1 MKKLLSIILVALLF
15 SLRFAIDFL
24 PELRPLPPQ
33 HMPGPSIATPF
44 LEDSLCGQW
53 VDSVMSTLSVEER
66 LGQLLIYTISPRT
79 TVRNRRLLANVIR
92 DYHIGGL
99 LYSKGKIIE
108 QAQLTNEAQ
117 RLSKVPLLITC
128 DGEWGLS
135 MRLKDAPAFPK
146 NLVLGCIADDSLLYE
161 YGQEV
166 ARQCHEMGIHVNFAP
181 VADVNINPKN
191 PVINTRS
198 FGENPTNVAKK
209 MSLYARGLE
218 DNNILSVCKHFPG
231 HGDTETDSHKTLP
244 ILNFSR
250 ERLDS
255 IELYPFRKAIYE
267 GLSGIMVGHLY
278 VPALAAGDPLPASLS
293 RSISH
298 DVLQERMKFNG
309 LVFTDALNMKG
320 VSGHDDL
327 CLKALLAGNDML
339 LVPSRF
345 KPEMES
351 LIQALEKGILTE
363 ELINEKCRKV
373 LTYKY
378 ALGLK
383 KRPTVRTAGLIRR
396 INSKYSEDLRHRLE
410 YASVTV
416 MGNQDSLLPL
426 GQEQDKIALLNV
438 GPARDIQ
445 PLVKE
450 LKRHAMVEL
459 IDLPPR
465 ASKQANRQIREKLNH
480 YPLVLVAV
488 NERRLSPY
496 HAFFTEFAP
505 TSPCVFL
512 SFIHGPDLLQIYR
525 GLSHSQATILAH
537 NSGEHLMTRVAKV
550 LYGEAQANGKLSASI
565 GNLYASGEGHYIGP
579 GNEQD
584 EELTKMGIDL
594 RELSQIDRIA
604 EAGIQDGA
612 YPGCQIAILKNGRE
626 IYNKSFGTR
635 TGEVQSAAVRNTDVY
650 DLASLS
656 KTTGTLLAV
665 MKLYDQGRLSLGDKA
680 SRFLPYL
687 QGTDKEDI
695 TIRELLLHESGLP
708 STILFYRECIQP
720 SDRKSL
726 FSSRKDVTHTVYLGG
741 STYANPSFS
750 FRDSLTSPVRTA
762 QHTIQACDSLWLHE
776 TWKDEYLQLI
786 ARAKLGTKKYNY
798 SCVGFIVLQQVVEAI
813 TSEPMD
819 EFLDREFYQ
828 PLGLTHTGYCPL
840 HFLPKEEIIP
850 SAIDLFLRKSELCGF
865 VHDESAAFQG
875 GVSGNAG
882 LFSNASETARI
893 YQMILNGGIYNG
905 QRFLSQS
912 TCSLFTSETSS
923 RSRRGLGFDKPDKR
937 NAKQSP
943 CCPHAPESVFGHTG
957 FTGTCA
963 WADPDNRLVYVFLS
977 NRLYPDPGNNKLS
990 RLHIRTD
997 IQECIYKSI
1006 R

>member
-1 MKKLLSIILVALLF
+1 MKKLLSTILLALLF
-15 SLRFAIDFL
+15 SLRFATDFL
-24 PELRPLPPQ
+24 PELTPLPPQ
-33 HMPGPSIATPF
+33 HLPGPSIATPF
-44 LEDSLCGQW
+44 LEDSLCGKW
-53 VDSVMSTLSVEER
+53 VDSIMSALSVEER
-66 LGQLLIYTISPRT
+66 LGQLFVYTISPRT
-79 TVRNRRLLANVIR
+79 TVRNRRLLANIIR

-99 LYSKGKIIE
+99 LFAKGRIIE

-135 MRLKDAPAFPK
+135 MRLKDAPTFPK
-146 NLVLGCIADDSLLYE
+146 NLALGCIIDDSLMYE

-231 HGDTETDSHKTLP
+231 HGDTETDSHKSLP
-244 ILNFSR
+244 KLNFSR

-255 IELYPFRKAIYE
+255 IELYPFKKAIYE

-278 VPALAAGDPLPASLS
+278 VPALATEDSLPASLS
-293 RSISH
+293 HSISH

-320 VSGHDDL
+320 VAGHDDL
-327 CLKALLAGNDML
+327 CLKALLAGNDIL
-339 LVPSRF
+339 LVPSKF

-351 LIQALEKGILTE
+351 LTKAIEKGILTE
-363 ELINEKCRKV
+363 EFINEKCRKV

-378 ALGLK
+378 ALGLH
-383 KRPTVRTAGLIRR
+383 RRSTVRTAGLIRR
-396 INSKYSEDLRHRLE
+396 INNKYSEALCQRLE
-410 YASVTV
+410 YASITGL
-416 MGNQDSLLPL
+416 GNRDSLLPL
-426 GQEQDKIALLNV
+426 SKEQDKIALLNV
-438 GPARDIQ
+438 GSSKDIQ

-450 LKRHAMVEL
+450 LKRHATVEL
-459 IDLPPR
+459 INLPPR
-465 ASKQANRQIREKLNH
+465 ASMHINRQVQEKLNR
-480 YPLVLVAV
+480 YPLVLVAI
-488 NERRLSPY
+488 NERKLSPY

-505 TSPCVFL
+505 TPPCVFL

-525 GLSHSQATILAH
+525 GLSHAQATILAH
-537 NSGEHLMTRVAKV
+537 SSGEHLMKRVAGV
-550 LYGEAQANGKLSASI
+550 LYGEAQANGRLSASI
-565 GNLYASGEGHYIGP
+565 GSLYAAGEGQYIGP
-579 GNEQD
+579 GDEQD
-584 EELTKMGIDL
+584 EELSRMGIDTRKL
-594 RELSQIDRIA
+594 AEIDRIA
-604 EAGIQDGA
+604 EAGIQAGA
-612 YPGCQIAILKNGRE
+612 YPSCQIAILKNGRE

-635 TGEVQSAAVRNTDVY
+635 TGEAQAATVRNSDVY

-665 MKLYDQGRLSLGDKA
+665 MKLYDQGRLSLSDKA
-680 SRFLPYL
+680 SHFLPFL

-695 TIRELLLHESGLP
+695 TIRELLFHESGLP
-708 STILFYRECIQP
+708 ATILFYRECIRP
-720 SDRKSL
+720 ADRRVL
-726 FSSRKDVTHTVYLGG
+726 FSGRKDATHTVHLGG

-776 TWKDEYLQLI
+776 SWKEEYLRLI
-786 ARAKLGTKKYNY
+786 AEARLGAKKYNY

-813 TSEPMD
+813 ASEPMD
-819 EFLDREFYQ
+819 EFLDREFYR
-828 PLGLTHTGYCPL
+828 PLGLTHTGYRPL
-840 HFLPKEEIIP
+840 HFLSKEEIVP
-850 SAIDLFLRKSELCGF
+850 SAIDAFLRKSELCGY

-905 QRFLSQS
+905 RRFLSQS

-923 RSRRGLGFDKPDKR
+923 KSRRGLGFDRPDKR
-937 NAKQSP
+937 NARQSP
-943 CCPHAPESVFGHTG
+943 CCQHAPESVFGHTG

-977 NRLYPDPGNNKLS
+977 NRLYPGLGNTKLS

-997 IQECIYKSI
+997 IQECIYNSL